1 MKKIKYYYNTHSLRY
16 EKLETPFRV
25 KLLRVFAFV
34 ATAIVTSAIISYFA
48 FQFIGSPGEKILK
61 AQNDRL
67 KTNYEN
73 LSDEVKSLEQQMAE
87 LEKRDNTVYRSIF
100 EAKPIP
106 DSIRVKAMEK
116 EKEIAKVARMEDYEV
131 VASIQKTLATL
142 ANRIMAQKNSY
153 VELGGLMK
161 NKEKI
166 LAATPA
172 IQPVSNKELNRIAS
186 GFGYRIDPV
195 YKTVKMHAGLDFAA
209 PQGTPIYA
217 TANGRVKIAGNSSGG
232 YGVHVVIDHGYGYET
247 LYGHMVRVKSR
258 PGQNVTRGEIIGYV
272 GTTGKSTGPH
282 CHYEVHKNGN
292 KIDPIYFFYN
302 DLSPQQFDE
311 LLKRAQASNQSFD

>member
-48 FQFIGSPGEKILK
+48 FQFIGSPGEKILR

-106 DSIRVKAMEK
+106 DSIRAKAMEK

-131 VASIQKTLATL
+131 VESIHKTLITL
-142 ANRIMAQKNSY
+142 AYLIIFLSVHSKEMNCYYKLARKRRRRKSKNW
-153 VELGGLMK
+153 LK
-161 NKEKI
+161 N
-166 LAATPA
+166 
-172 IQPVSNKELNRIAS
+172 
-186 GFGYRIDPV
+186 
-195 YKTVKMHAGLDFAA
+195 
-209 PQGTPIYA
+209 
-217 TANGRVKIAGNSSGG
+217 
-232 YGVHVVIDHGYGYET
+232 
-247 LYGHMVRVKSR
+247 
-258 PGQNVTRGEIIGYV
+258 
-272 GTTGKSTGPH
+272 
-282 CHYEVHKNGN
+282 
-292 KIDPIYFFYN
+292 
-302 DLSPQQFDE
+302 
-311 LLKRAQASNQSFD
+311 